1 MSANINLSNIG
12 ATLDLQGSVDIGLDD
27 INATVQGGV
36 DIGLDTIANALTQ
49 GVKAD
54 VGLGKIG
61 IAVGGGLDVGLG
73 HVKADLGLND
83 IRIKEVAPIHADAKI
98 DLGLDNIRI
107 RELPPIK
114 VELSLKPIRVH
125 LPVNFSF
132 CFELFGIRLFKFS
145 ICGESMTVAEDYQ
158 PHATERCQ

>member
-12 ATLDLQGSVDIGLDD
+12 VTLDLQGSVDIGLDD

-36 DIGLDTIANALTQ
+36 DIGLDDIANALTQ

-54 VGLGKIG
+54 VGLDKIG
-61 IAVGGGLDVGLG
+61 ITVGGGLDVGLG

-83 IRIKEVAPIHADAKI
+83 IRIKEVAPIQAKV

-114 VELSLKPIRVH
+114 IELSLKPIRIH
-125 LPVNFSF
+125 LPVNFIF

-145 ICGESMTVAEDYQ
+145 ICGEGMTVAEDYA